1 MGRLLRGVAGALILS
16 AAPAAAKSYTLPDA
30 EVDVRVAPD
39 GSLQVRELITFDYAG
54 SFSGAYRD
62 MRRRWT
68 PEAATEAARWAAFR
82 RYLRDFPRLQEA
94 PPASVALW
102 ERLLVYGIAFGLA
115 ERVLE
120 AAQIVAPEVVRQGSG
135 LYSPSLYGNGHGSF
149 YSGPSMNSLS
159 SGFSSALAAP
169 SSGSGGGGGGFSG
182 GGGGGGGA
190 W

>member
-1 MGRLLRGVAGALILS
+1 MAGALILS

-102 ERLLVYGIAFGLA
+102 ERLLVYGIAFG
-115 ERVLE
+115 
-120 AAQIVAPEVVRQGSG
+120 
-135 LYSPSLYGNGHGSF
+135 SPSAS
-149 YSGPSMNSLS
+149 SRRRRSWPPRS
-159 SGFSSALAAP
+159 SGRAAA
-169 SSGSGGGGGGFSG
+169 STAHRSTAMGTAASTRGR
-182 GGGGGGGA
+182 A
-190 W
+190 